1 MSIQPHGMA
10 GEQYRRY
17 PKSLLMRQV
26 SVDARD
32 KDNRVEQFKVVTTT
46 LDASVG
52 GGQLGALYERRWDG
66 GVDLRSIKATMKMDV
81 LRCQTVRG
89 IEKELTMFLL
99 VYNLVRM
106 TVLEAAQRQGVPPER
121 ISFVAALRWLAT
133 AKLGD
138 ELPDLVVNPHRPGRA
153 EPRVRKRRPKQ
164 FPVMQKPRAVLRQEL
179 AAKALGA

>member
-66 GVDLRSIKATMKMDV
+66 ETTQADRTSRGQWVGTRRIGYHRRDGVDRIGRVVPATPGGAPRRNRMSATTRSA
-81 LRCQTVRG
+81 
-89 IEKELTMFLL
+89 
-99 VYNLVRM
+99 
-106 TVLEAAQRQGVPPER
+106 P
-121 ISFVAALRWLAT
+121 
-133 AKLGD
+133 
-138 ELPDLVVNPHRPGRA
+138 
-153 EPRVRKRRPKQ
+153 
-164 FPVMQKPRAVLRQEL
+164 PRA
-179 AAKALGA
+179 